1 PGLPELEQH
10 KVGRVELLATDF
22 ETFEFH
28 VRDLLA
34 PALSPGRF
42 TTAGEI
48 EAITVNRWPPG
59 YAPEYN
65 PLSDAAPD
73 LVSSLASLDAVRK
86 RFGRIAIA
94 NSDVGGGAYTDVA
107 IEQGH
112 RAVMEL

>member
-1 PGLPELEQH
+1 M
-10 KVGRVELLATDF
+10 LATDF
-22 ETFEFH
+22 DTFEFH

-34 PALSPGRF
+34 RALAKGGF
-42 TTAGEI
+42 NAADEI
-48 EAITVNRWPPG
+48 EAITANRWPHG

-65 PLSDAAPD
+65 PLWDAAPD
-73 LVSSLASLDAVRK
+73 LASSLASLDPARK

-112 RAVMEL
+112 RAVMELLER